1 MSRTRDFDEDISVQS
16 VFLEYKDVVVRS
28 VSWKDSLIYSELRA
42 KNEDSIKSYE
52 VVDNSNLPK
61 IPLVIDYKGSPAGEI
76 VIWNINEKN
85 KSCMIG
91 YWVDESVRRNKIG
104 TYAVA
109 LVTDYIFSETDIE
122 EIEAPVLAE
131 NVASKELLMKL
142 SYAIAGY
149 ETFTGKDGVQRAHES
164 YLLLKPENGIVFSLI
179 DFLEMMAQ
187 PPAE

>member
-1 MSRTRDFDEDISVQS
+1 VHDW
-16 VFLEYKDVVVRS
+16 L
-28 VSWKDSLIYSELRA
+28 
-42 KNEDSIKSYE
+42 
-52 VVDNSNLPK
+52 
-61 IPLVIDYKGSPAGEI
+61 
-76 VIWNINEKN
+76 
-85 KSCMIG
+85 
-91 YWVDESVRRNKIG
+91 RRNKIG